1 MVEAKAAIVGRRVR
15 GEQSRVARQ
24 RHEFAAKILGGTVR
38 SLPLIGLQRD
48 DRVTDEVAR
57 APLQVLEFRREGEVH
72 GAGAF
77 PIASPSPCE
86 IGGGVSQSSLPRLEG
101 LSREADQALKGRG
114 RKSVLHQ
121 KARPCAISWVNSR
134 MPVPIALSDS
144 YRGSVVA
151 PVRQRWPSCRKIT
164 ANLY

>member
-48 DRVTDEVAR
+48 DHVTDEVAR
-57 APLQVLEFRREGEVH
+57 APLQVLELRREGEVH

-86 IGGGVSQSSLPRLEG
+86 IGGGVSQFSPPPSRGGGEKASYIRRRVLA
-101 LSREADQALKGRG
+101 LSRG
-114 RKSVLHQ
+114 
-121 KARPCAISWVNSR
+121 
-134 MPVPIALSDS
+134 
-144 YRGSVVA
+144 
-151 PVRQRWPSCRKIT
+151 
-164 ANLY
+164 